1 MTHLFVMYFYFLI
14 FTFIYYN
21 VTKHLLYCVQGCT
34 FFIFIVFNTKR
45 ATL

>member
-21 VTKHLLYCVQGCT
+21 VTKHLLYCVLGCT
-34 FFIFIVFNTKR
+34 LFFYSFYTNR